1 MLFGLFI
8 FLFLASLAC
17 LIVGLIK
24 PSVFGRFMSGVSR
37 KKIAL
42 IFGSA
47 SFALFILIGVTA
59 PKPERSDTLSQ
70 NQNADVTTSVKEE
83 APANVEDVENNLGNN
98 EVVTQALPNNSTAI
112 PTVVPTPSP
121 EPQYAYYK
129 VTAVVDGD
137 TIKID
142 MNGTAETLRL
152 IGIDTPETVDPRK
165 PVQCFGKEA
174 SSKAKELLS
183 GQSVRIEKDSTQ
195 GDRDKYDRLLAY
207 VWREDGLFYNE
218 YMVKQGY
225 AHEYT
230 YDGPYKYQAQLKADE
245 VYARQNQLGLW
256 SPDTC
261 NGNTTQ
267 GTSSPPPVPSSNVSV
282 PEGTTCSSNVYNCSD
297 FKTHAEAQAVYEYC
311 GGVSNDIH
319 RLDSDG
325 DGQSC
330 ESLP

>member
-1 MLFGLFI
+1 MVGIFV
-8 FLFLASLAC
+8 FLFFVASVC
-17 LIVGLIK
+17 LIAGLVRPALFSRI
-24 PSVFGRFMSGVSR
+24 FRNNTSR
-37 KKIAL
+37 KKIGI
-42 IFGSA
+42 IFGVA
-47 SFALFILIGVTA
+47 SVVLFILIGITA
-59 PKPERSDTLSQ
+59 PETADNNALPQ
-70 NQNADVTTSVKEE
+70 NQNADVGNLVKEE
-83 APANVEDVENNLGNN
+83 SAVDAEDVENDVSNN
-98 EVVTQALPNNSTAI
+98 EVITQALPNNSTAI
-112 PTVVPTPSP
+112 STLSA

-142 MNGTAETLRL
+142 MNGNAETLRL

-165 PVQCFGKEA
+165 SVQCFGKEA

-183 GQSVRIEKDSTQ
+183 DQSVRIEKDSTQ

-207 VWREDGLFYNE
+207 IWREDGLFYNE

-230 YDGPYKYQAQLKADE
+230 YDSPYKYQAQFKADE

-261 NGNTTQ
+261 NGDTTQ
-267 GTSSPPPVPSSNVSV
+267 GTSSPPPVSTSNVSV
-282 PEGTTCSSNVYNCSD
+282 PTGTTCSSNVYNCSN
-297 FKTHAEAQAVYEYC
+297 FKTHVEAQVVYEYC

-319 RLDSDG
+319 KLDADG
-325 DGQSC
+325 DGQAC

>member
-1 MLFGLFI
+1 MLDVLFV
-8 FLFLASLAC
+8 FLLFFAVVC
-17 LIVGLIK
+17 LIVGLVK
-24 PSVFGRFMSGVSR
+24 PSVFKRFITDVSR

-47 SFALFILIGVTA
+47 SFVLFILVGGTSPGTGGSNTLPQKQNTDIVA
-59 PKPERSDTLSQ
+59 PVGEG
-70 NQNADVTTSVKEE
+70 
-83 APANVEDVENNLGNN
+83 APADTGDVEIDLGDDG
-98 EVVTQALPNNSTAI
+98 VVTQVLPNNSNDAPI
-112 PTVVPTPSP
+112 SSP
-121 EPQYAYYK
+121 EQQYTYYK

-207 VWREDGLFYNE
+207 IWREDGLFYNE

-230 YDGPYKYQAQLKADE
+230 YDNPYKYQTQFKADE
-245 VYARQNQLGLW
+245 AYARQNQLGLW

-261 NGNTTQ
+261 NGDATKE
-267 GTSSPPPVPSSNVSV
+267 TSSPPPVLSPNVSV
-282 PEGTTCSSNVYNCSD
+282 PEGTTCSSNAYNCSD

-319 RLDSDG
+319 KLDADG
-325 DGQSC
+325 DGQAC

>member
-1 MLFGLFI
+1 MLFGLFT
-8 FLFLASLAC
+8 FLFLITLAC

-24 PSVFGRFMSGVSR
+24 PSAFGRFISGVSR

-47 SFALFILIGVTA
+47 LFILFVLMGITA
-59 PKPERSDTLSQ
+59 SKTGSSDTLLQ
-70 NQNADVTTSVKEE
+70 NQNTDIIASVKEE
-83 APANVEDVENNLGNN
+83 APVNTENVGTDLNSN
-98 EVVTQALPNNSTAI
+98 EVVTQVLPNNLNSL
-112 PTVVPTPSP
+112 PTTVPTPSI
-121 EPQYAYYK
+121 EPQYTYYK
-129 VTAVVDGD
+129 VTVVVDGD

-142 MNGTAETLRL
+142 MSGKAETLRL

-165 PVQCFGKEA
+165 PVQCFGREA

-230 YDGPYKYQAQLKADE
+230 YDSPYKYQAQFKADE
-245 VYARQNQLGLW
+245 AYARQNQLGLW

-261 NGNTTQ
+261 AGDTTQ
-267 GTSSPPPVPSSNVSV
+267 GTSSPPPAPLSDVSV
-282 PEGTTCSSNVYNCSD
+282 PEGTTCSSNTYNCSD

-319 RLDSDG
+319 KLDADG
-325 DGQSC
+325 DGQAC

>member
-1 MLFGLFI
+1 MLFGLFV
-8 FLFLASLAC
+8 FLFLATFVC

-24 PSVFGRFMSGVSR
+24 PSVFGRFILGVSR

-42 IFGSA
+42 VFGG
-47 SFALFILIGVTA
+47 ALFVLFVLMGITA
-59 PKPERSDTLSQ
+59 PKTGSSDTLSQ
-70 NQNADVTTSVKEE
+70 NQNTDITALVKEG
-83 APANVEDVENNLGNN
+83 AP
-98 EVVTQALPNNSTAI
+98 I
-112 PTVVPTPSP
+112 PTPSP
-121 EPQYAYYK
+121 EPQYTYYK

-142 MNGTAETLRL
+142 MSGTAETLRL

-183 GQSVRIEKDSTQ
+183 GQRVRVEKDSTQ
-195 GDRDKYDRLLAY
+195 GERDKYDRLLAY

-230 YDGPYKYQAQLKADE
+230 YDSPYKYQAQFKADE
-245 VYARQNQLGLW
+245 TYARQNQLGLW
-256 SPDTC
+256 APDTC
-261 NGNTTQ
+261 NGDTTT
-267 GTSSPPPVPSSNVSV
+267 GTPSTALVPFSSVNVPA
-282 PEGTTCSSNVYNCSD
+282 GTTCSSNTYNCSD
-297 FKTHAEAQAVYEYC
+297 FKTQKEAQQVFDFC
-311 GGVSNDIH
+311 GGASNDIH
-319 RLDSDG
+319 KLDADKDG
-325 DGQSC
+325 VVC